1 MGLST
6 YRQLIIPL
14 TNTHTFLTLPPVA
27 DVGASA
33 DSASE
38 LVGTHAL
45 RRGFRCCL
53 SLWRTPARCARVPPR
68 VETDMKAALGV
79 IAAVLVLTSGC
90 ARQDWIDRTLV
101 TVSVTGTW
109 SGTMTGASG
118 GAVVLLELQQQGA
131 KVTGVINMPAYGTSF
146 SGRVDGN
153 VAGDVFTFKDDRG
166 AYSGELTVAGD
177 DMVRQIYGPQ
187 GKRGTS
193 LRREGSAS

>member
-1 MGLST
+1 M
-6 YRQLIIPL
+6 RA
-14 TNTHTFLTLPPVA
+14 V
-27 DVGASA
+27 
-33 DSASE
+33 
-38 LVGTHAL
+38 
-45 RRGFRCCL
+45 
-53 SLWRTPARCARVPPR
+53 
-68 VETDMKAALGV
+68 LGV
-79 IAAVLVLTSGC
+79 IAAALVFGSGC
-90 ARQDWIDRTLV
+90 AKQDWIDRTLV
-101 TVSVTGTW
+101 TVSVTGAW

-177 DMVRQIYGPQ
+177 DMVGQIYGPQ

-193 LRREGSAS
+193 LRRGNSAAQADPPKQLTPVRSAEQHRVLVAPPK

>member
-1 MGLST
+1 MRALWA
-6 YRQLIIPL
+6 
-14 TNTHTFLTLPPVA
+14 FVA
-27 DVGASA
+27 TA
-33 DSASE
+33 
-38 LVGTHAL
+38 
-45 RRGFRCCL
+45 
-53 SLWRTPARCARVPPR
+53 
-68 VETDMKAALGV
+68 
-79 IAAVLVLTSGC
+79 LVLGSGC
-90 ARQDWIDRTLV
+90 AKQDWIDRTLV
-101 TVSVTGTW
+101 TVSVTGAW

-177 DMVRQIYGPQ
+177 DMVGQIYGPQ

-193 LRREGSAS
+193 LRRESSASQADPPKQLTPIRSAEQHRTLVASLR